1 MNRISVFVDLN
12 KKLKNMESKL
22 IFRKSF
28 KVNVPVS
35 QVWDALTKPEL
46 VKQYFFGTEVSSD
59 WKKGSPIFYR
69 GVWEGK
75 PYEDKGNI
83 LDIEKGKFIRYNYWS
98 SFSGTDDI
106 PANYANIG
114 YELSQENECTL
125 LIITQDGFKDKEAL
139 DHSEKNWVLVVDGL
153 KKLVE
158 G

>member
-1 MNRISVFVDLN
+1 MNNKFTLRKTINLN
-12 KKLKNMESKL
+12 APAAK
-22 IFRKSF
+22 
-28 KVNVPVS
+28 
-35 QVWDALTKPEL
+35 VWDALTKPEL

-98 SFSGTDDI
+98 SFSDTEDI
-106 PANYANIG
+106 PANYANIS
-114 YELSQENECTL
+114 YELSENNGSTVL
-125 LIITQDGFKDKEAL
+125 TILQDGHKNQEAM
-139 DHSEKNWVLVVDGL
+139 DHSDQNWGMVLDGL

-158 G
+158 A